1 MGANR
6 SEATNNRTGL
16 FLEQKCSWE
25 PFIIFKMTKKRTPEA
40 TNVNYKRIAGECLKG
55 NTII

>member
-25 PFIIFKMTKKRTPEA
+25 PFIIFKMTKRTPEA

-55 NTII
+55 NTVI